1 MDFSDFAEFIG
12 PLIFALIAW
21 LSNYFNKKK
30 KTQEKQPN
38 TIEKQPNTIEKQPNN
53 TNDLSIDKIFKTA
66 FQEINND
73 NKIDQKID
81 ENIEL
86 ESDEKIIEV
95 KDEKAEKDPIVNDKL
110 NKKETSFKRKR
121 VFTKKPKE
129 ITLSKK
135 LKNKKS
141 LKEAIIMK
149 EILDRKY

>member
-38 TIEKQPNTIEKQPNN
+38 TIEKQPNNN
-53 TNDLSIDKIFKTA
+53 DDLSIDKIFKTS
-66 FQEINND
+66 FQEVKDD
-73 NKIDQKID
+73 NKIDQHIDKDLDLEDDKKIEETID
-81 ENIEL
+81 EKRYL
-86 ESDEKIIEV
+86 E
-95 KDEKAEKDPIVNDKL
+95 PINQNKL
-110 NKKETSFKRKR
+110 NKKETSINRK
-121 VFTKKPKE
+121 KKISKLSKG

>member
-38 TIEKQPNTIEKQPNN
+38 TIEKQPNN

-66 FQEINND
+66 FQEINDD
-73 NKIDQKID
+73 NKMDQKID

-95 KDEKAEKDPIVNDKL
+95 KDEKAEKDPIVKDKL
-110 NKKETSFKRKR
+110 NKKETSFSRKR
-121 VFTKKPKE
+121 GITKKPKG

>member
-38 TIEKQPNTIEKQPNN
+38 TIEKQPNN
-53 TNDLSIDKIFKTA
+53 TNDISIDKIFKTA
-66 FQEINND
+66 FQETND
-73 NKIDQKID
+73 YNKIDQIID

-95 KDEKAEKDPIVNDKL
+95 KDEKTEEDPIVKDKL
-110 NKKETSFKRKR
+110 NKKKTSFNRKRKI
-121 VFTKKPKE
+121 TKKLKG

-135 LKNKKS
+135 LKNKNS

>member
-38 TIEKQPNTIEKQPNN
+38 TIEKQPNN
-53 TNDLSIDKIFKTA
+53 TNDISIDKIFKTA

-95 KDEKAEKDPIVNDKL
+95 KDEKTEEDPIVKDKL
-110 NKKETSFKRKR
+110 NKKKTSFNRKRKII
-121 VFTKKPKE
+121 KKLKG

-135 LKNKKS
+135 LKNKNS

>member
-38 TIEKQPNTIEKQPNN
+38 TIEKQPNN
-53 TNDLSIDKIFKTA
+53 TNDISIDKIFKTA
-66 FQEINND
+66 FQETNDD
-73 NKIDQKID
+73 NKIDQIID

-95 KDEKAEKDPIVNDKL
+95 KDEKTEEDPIVKDKL
-110 NKKETSFKRKR
+110 NKKETSFSRKR
-121 VFTKKPKE
+121 GIIKKPKG

>member
-38 TIEKQPNTIEKQPNN
+38 TIEKQPNN

-66 FQEINND
+66 FQEINDD

-95 KDEKAEKDPIVNDKL
+95 KDDKTEEDPIVKDKL
-110 NKKETSFKRKR
+110 NKKETSFSRKR
-121 VFTKKPKE
+121 GIIKKPKG

-135 LKNKKS
+135 LKNKNS

>member
-38 TIEKQPNTIEKQPNN
+38 TIEKQPNN

-66 FQEINND
+66 FQEINDD

-95 KDEKAEKDPIVNDKL
+95 KDEKAEKAKKDPIVKDKL
-110 NKKETSFKRKR
+110 NKKETSFSRKR
-121 VFTKKPKE
+121 GIIKKPKE

>member
-30 KTQEKQPN
+30 KKQ
-38 TIEKQPNTIEKQPNN
+38 EKQPNTIEKQPNN

-66 FQEINND
+66 FQEINDD

-95 KDEKAEKDPIVNDKL
+95 KDENAEKAKKDPIVKDKL
-110 NKKETSFKRKR
+110 NKKETSFSRKR
-121 VFTKKPKE
+121 GIIKKPKG

-135 LKNKKS
+135 LKNKNS

>member
-38 TIEKQPNTIEKQPNN
+38 TIEKQPNN
-53 TNDLSIDKIFKTA
+53 TEDLSIDKIFKTA
-66 FQEINND
+66 FQEINDD

-86 ESDEKIIEV
+86 ESNEKIIEV
-95 KDEKAEKDPIVNDKL
+95 KDEKTEEDPIVKDKL
-110 NKKETSFKRKR
+110 NKKETSFNRKR
-121 VFTKKPKE
+121 GITKKPKG

>member
-38 TIEKQPNTIEKQPNN
+38 TIEKQPNN

-66 FQEINND
+66 FQEINDD

-95 KDEKAEKDPIVNDKL
+95 KDDKTEEDPIVKDKL
-110 NKKETSFKRKR
+110 NKKETSFSRKR
-121 VFTKKPKE
+121 GIIKKPKG

>member
-38 TIEKQPNTIEKQPNN
+38 TIEKQPNNIK
-53 TNDLSIDKIFKTA
+53 DISIDKIFKTA
-66 FQEINND
+66 FQEINDD
-73 NKIDQKID
+73 NKIDKKID

-86 ESDEKIIEV
+86 ESNEKIIEV
-95 KDEKAEKDPIVNDKL
+95 KDEKTEEDPIVKDKL
-110 NKKETSFKRKR
+110 NNKETSFNRKRGITKKRKG
-121 VFTKKPKE
+121 

>member
-38 TIEKQPNTIEKQPNN
+38 TIEKQPNN

-66 FQEINND
+66 FQEINDD

-86 ESDEKIIEV
+86 ESDEKTIEV
-95 KDEKAEKDPIVNDKL
+95 KDEKAEKAKKDPIVKDKL
-110 NKKETSFKRKR
+110 NKKETYFRRKR
-121 VFTKKPKE
+121 GINKKPKG

>member
-38 TIEKQPNTIEKQPNN
+38 TIEKQPNN

-66 FQEINND
+66 FQEIND
-73 NKIDQKID
+73 NNKKDQKID

-95 KDEKAEKDPIVNDKL
+95 KDEKAEKDPIVKDKL
-110 NKKETSFKRKR
+110 NKKETSFSRKR
-121 VFTKKPKE
+121 VITKKPKG

>member
-38 TIEKQPNTIEKQPNN
+38 TIEKQPNN
-53 TNDLSIDKIFKTA
+53 TNDISIDKIFKTA
-66 FQEINND
+66 FQETNDD
-73 NKIDQKID
+73 NKIDQIID

-95 KDEKAEKDPIVNDKL
+95 KDEKTEEDPIVNDKL
-110 NKKETSFKRKR
+110 NKKKTSFNRKRKI
-121 VFTKKPKE
+121 TKKPKG

>member
-38 TIEKQPNTIEKQPNN
+38 TIEKQPNN
-53 TNDLSIDKIFKTA
+53 TNDISIDKIFKTA
-66 FQEINND
+66 FQETNDD
-73 NKIDQKID
+73 NKIDQIID

-95 KDEKAEKDPIVNDKL
+95 KDEKTEEDPIVNDKL
-110 NKKETSFKRKR
+110 NKKKTSFNRKRKI
-121 VFTKKPKE
+121 TKKLKG

-135 LKNKKS
+135 LKNKNS

>member
-38 TIEKQPNTIEKQPNN
+38 TIEKQPNN

-66 FQEINND
+66 FQEINDD

-95 KDEKAEKDPIVNDKL
+95 KDEKADKDPIVNDKL
-110 NKKETSFKRKR
+110 NKKETSFSRKR
-121 VFTKKPKE
+121 VITKKPKE

>member
-30 KTQEKQPN
+30 KTQ
-38 TIEKQPNTIEKQPNN
+38 EKQPNTIEKQPNN

>member
-38 TIEKQPNTIEKQPNN
+38 TIEKQPNN
-53 TNDLSIDKIFKTA
+53 TNDISIDKIFKTA

-95 KDEKAEKDPIVNDKL
+95 KDEKTEEDPIVKDKL
-110 NKKETSFKRKR
+110 NKKKTSFNRKRKI
-121 VFTKKPKE
+121 TKKLKG

-135 LKNKKS
+135 LKNKNS

>member
-38 TIEKQPNTIEKQPNN
+38 TIEKQPNN

-66 FQEINND
+66 FQEINDD

-110 NKKETSFKRKR
+110 SKKETSFKRKR

>member
-38 TIEKQPNTIEKQPNN
+38 TIEKQPNN

-66 FQEINND
+66 FQEINDD

-95 KDEKAEKDPIVNDKL
+95 KDEKTEEDPIVKDKL
-110 NKKETSFKRKR
+110 NKKETSFSRKR
-121 VFTKKPKE
+121 GIIKTPKG

>member
-38 TIEKQPNTIEKQPNN
+38 TIEKQPNN

-66 FQEINND
+66 FQEINDD

>member
-38 TIEKQPNTIEKQPNN
+38 TIEKQPNN

-66 FQEINND
+66 FQEINDD

-95 KDEKAEKDPIVNDKL
+95 KDEKTEEDPIVKDKL
-110 NKKETSFKRKR
+110 NKKKTSFNRKRKI
-121 VFTKKPKE
+121 TKKLKG

>member
-38 TIEKQPNTIEKQPNN
+38 TIEKQPNN
-53 TNDLSIDKIFKTA
+53 TDDLSIDKIFKNS
-66 FQEINND
+66 FQEIKDD
-73 NKIDQKID
+73 NEIDQQID
-81 ENIEL
+81 EHLDLEDDKKIE
-86 ESDEKIIEV
+86 EVIDEKRHIEPINQN
-95 KDEKAEKDPIVNDKL
+95 KSNEKEKSINRKKKISKL
-110 NKKETSFKRKR
+110 SKG
-121 VFTKKPKE
+121 

-141 LKEAIIMK
+141 LKEAIILK

>member
-38 TIEKQPNTIEKQPNN
+38 TIEKQPNN

-66 FQEINND
+66 FQEINDD

-86 ESDEKIIEV
+86 ESDEKTIEV
-95 KDEKAEKDPIVNDKL
+95 KDEKAEKAKKDPIVKDKL
-110 NKKETSFKRKR
+110 NKKETSFSRKR
-121 VFTKKPKE
+121 GIIKKPKE

>member
-38 TIEKQPNTIEKQPNN
+38 TIEKQPNNIK
-53 TNDLSIDKIFKTA
+53 DISIDKIFKTA
-66 FQEINND
+66 FQEIND
-73 NKIDQKID
+73 DKKID

-86 ESDEKIIEV
+86 ESNEKIIEV
-95 KDEKAEKDPIVNDKL
+95 KDEKTEEDPIVKDKL
-110 NKKETSFKRKR
+110 NNKETSFNRKRGITKKRKG
-121 VFTKKPKE
+121 